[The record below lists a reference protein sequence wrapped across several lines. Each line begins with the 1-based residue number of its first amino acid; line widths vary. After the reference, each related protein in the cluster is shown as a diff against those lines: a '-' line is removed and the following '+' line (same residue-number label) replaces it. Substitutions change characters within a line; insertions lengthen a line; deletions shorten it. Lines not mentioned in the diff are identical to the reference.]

1 MENEFITLSCPSC
14 GGKLDVNPKMEYLFC
29 SYCGQKQ
36 MLRHHDGAVS
46 LAPVLEVMEGVKS
59 GVDKTASELAI
70 VRLQKEIDEIE
81 DEKEDLIDEYPE
93 PTTNVLFIVFFIV
106 GILGIVGAINAFIGN
121 VSSGISS
128 SGTCLLVIGLI
139 FGGLGAGMIFVITPR
154 KKQEWKK
161 TTVMQLAALDTQFNE
176 KQAELEHY
184 RNLVAL
190 H

>member
-29 SYCGQKQ
+29 SFCGQKQ

-46 LAPVLEVMEGVKS
+46 LAPVLEVMEGVKI

-70 VRLQKEIDEIE
+70 VRLQKEIPEIVAAR
-81 DEKEDLIDEYPE
+81 EKFVNENPA
-93 PTTNVLFIVFFIV
+93 PTGRSGFLTFFIS
-106 GILGIVGAINAFIGN
+106 GILAILISIIVLVFGN
-121 VSSGISS
+121 SPAAVICLGLVGLSSG
-128 SGTCLLVIGLI
+128 I
-139 FGGLGAGMIFVITPR
+139 FGGLGIWVIHPR
-154 KKQEWKK
+154 NQKVWRQFTLPKI
-161 TTVMQLAALDTQFNE
+161 VALDAQIAD
-176 KQAELEHY
+176 KKAELEHY